1 MKYYNRKQSKYSP
14 REPNVTNKLKNEFW
28 AIALYFFSTYID
40 TPQQGSCTGC
50 RLHCC
55 TRHQLLIQENHYY
68 IKSAQNTLLM
78 LRLLYYSD
86 LSAQTRTEAA
96 AFVRTNRHL
105 IIIHDDNI
113 KRIIRQHL
121 TFLLQNCKIIP
132 SPIEMG
138 RSCQFIFYVNYKT
151 TIRATAF
158 ICISLCC
165 VKHYLLSYKM
175 IWAIVYLYCYV

>member
-1 MKYYNRKQSKYSP
+1 
-14 REPNVTNKLKNEFW
+14 
-28 AIALYFFSTYID
+28 
-40 TPQQGSCTGC
+40 
-50 RLHCC
+50 
-55 TRHQLLIQENHYY
+55 
-68 IKSAQNTLLM
+68 M

-138 RSCQFIFYVNYKT
+138 RSC
-151 TIRATAF
+151 
-158 ICISLCC
+158 
-165 VKHYLLSYKM
+165 
-175 IWAIVYLYCYV
+175 